1 MGNFTA
7 FQNILPDP
15 NNRINNAGADNSAT
29 DAGAYGAGYSAVSFS
44 SNQKVLRDR
53 TNSGRLL
60 ARAKTGHN
68 WKIKISYNPM
78 TREEFEP
85 INTFLLQRRGALNPF
100 FVSLPQYRLP
110 RDTAF
115 SSWVQESGGSP
126 PQLLNN
132 LHVVTSAA
140 ANSTGAA
147 GSTSLLLEDAKA
159 TKDYTVATD
168 KTPLPGDLFTIDG
181 TNSNHKKTY
190 QVTRVETNDDYHLVN
205 SSPTRPST
213 NQVRIHFAPALSKA
227 VVAGDDLIFN
237 DPKIKVIITGDVQ
250 EYALNTNNLYAFSL
264 SLEEVQ

>member
-1 MGNFTA
+1 
-7 FQNILPDP
+7 
-15 NNRINNAGADNSAT
+15 
-29 DAGAYGAGYSAVSFS
+29 
-44 SNQKVLRDR
+44 
-53 TNSGRLL
+53 
-60 ARAKTGHN
+60 
-68 WKIKISYNPM
+68 M

-168 KTPLPGDLFTIDG
+168 ETPLPGDLFTIDG

-190 QVTRVETNDDYHLVN
+190 QVTRVETNADYHLVN
-205 SSPTRPST
+205 SSPTRPTT

>member
-1 MGNFTA
+1 
-7 FQNILPDP
+7 
-15 NNRINNAGADNSAT
+15 
-29 DAGAYGAGYSAVSFS
+29 
-44 SNQKVLRDR
+44 
-53 TNSGRLL
+53 
-60 ARAKTGHN
+60 
-68 WKIKISYNPM
+68 M

-115 SSWVQESGGSP
+115 SSWVQESGGST
-126 PQLLNN
+126 NN

-147 GSTSLLLEDAKA
+147 GSTSLLLAA
-159 TKDYTVATD
+159 SDYTVATD

-205 SSPTRPST
+205 SSPTRPTT

>member
-15 NNRINNAGADNSAT
+15 NNKLNNSGAVNSAS
-29 DAGAYGAGYSAVSFS
+29 DAGAYGPGYSAVTFS
-44 SNQKVLRDR
+44 SNQTVLRDR

-60 ARAKTGHN
+60 ARAKTGHT

-85 INTFLLQRRGALNPF
+85 VNTFLLQRRGALNPF

-115 SSWVQESGGSP
+115 SSWVQESGGST
-126 PQLLNN
+126 NN

-147 GSTSLLLEDAKA
+147 GSTSLLLTAS
-159 TKDYTVATD
+159 DYTVATD

-190 QVTRVETNDDYHLVN
+190 QVTRVETNADYYLVN
-205 SSPTRPST
+205 SSPTRPTT
-213 NQVRIHFAPALSKA
+213 NQVRIHFTPALAKA

-250 EYALNTNNLYAFSL
+250 EYALNTDNLYAFSL

>member
-15 NNRINNAGADNSAT
+15 NNTINNAGADNSAT

-115 SSWVQESGGSP
+115 SSWVQESGG
-126 PQLLNN
+126 NTN
-132 LHVVTSAA
+132 KLHVVTSAA

-250 EYALNTNNLYAFSL
+250 EYALNTNSLYAFSL

>member
-110 RDTAF
+110 QNTAF
-115 SSWVQESGGSP
+115 KSWVQESGGST
-126 PQLLNN
+126 NN
-132 LHVVTSAA
+132 LHVVVSAA

-147 GSTSLLLEDAKA
+147 GSTSLLL
-159 TKDYTVATD
+159 TSSDYTVATD

-190 QVTRVETNDDYHLVN
+190 QVTRVETNADYYLVN
-205 SSPTRPST
+205 SSPTRPTT
-213 NQVRIHFAPALSKA
+213 NQVRIHFTPALAKA

-237 DPKIKVIITGDVQ
+237 DPKIKVVITGDVQ
-250 EYALNTNNLYAFSL
+250 EYALNTDNLYAFSL

>member
-1 MGNFTA
+1 
-7 FQNILPDP
+7 
-15 NNRINNAGADNSAT
+15 
-29 DAGAYGAGYSAVSFS
+29 
-44 SNQKVLRDR
+44 
-53 TNSGRLL
+53 
-60 ARAKTGHN
+60 
-68 WKIKISYNPM
+68 M

-110 RDTAF
+110 RNTAF
-115 SSWVQESGGSP
+115 SSWVQESGGST
-126 PQLLNN
+126 NN

-147 GSTSLLLEDAKA
+147 GSTSLLLTAS
-159 TKDYTVATD
+159 DYTVASD
-168 KTPLPGDLFTIDG
+168 GTPLPGDLFTIDG

-190 QVTRVETNDDYHLVN
+190 QVTRVETNADYYLVN
-205 SSPTRPST
+205 SSPTRPTT
-213 NQVRIHFAPALSKA
+213 NQVRIHFTPGLAKA

-250 EYALNTNNLYAFSL
+250 EYALSVDNLYAFSL

>member
-7 FQNILPDP
+7 FQNTLPDP

-110 RDTAF
+110 QNTAF
-115 SSWVQESGGSP
+115 RAWVQESGGST
-126 PQLLNN
+126 NN
-132 LHVVTSAA
+132 LHVVVSAA

-147 GSTSLLLEDAKA
+147 GSTSLLL
-159 TKDYTVATD
+159 TSSDYTVATD

-190 QVTRVETNDDYHLVN
+190 QVTRVETNADYYLVN
-205 SSPTRPST
+205 SSPTRPAL
-213 NQVRIHFAPALSKA
+213 NQVRIHFTPALAKA

-237 DPKIKVIITGDVQ
+237 DPKIKVVITGDLQ
-250 EYALNTNNLYAFSL
+250 EYALNTDNLYAFSL

>member
-15 NNRINNAGADNSAT
+15 NNKLNNSGAINSAS
-29 DAGAYGAGYSAVSFS
+29 DAGAYGPGYSAVSFS
-44 SNQKVLRDR
+44 SNQTVLRDR

-60 ARAKTGHN
+60 ARAKTGHT

-85 INTFLLQRRGALNPF
+85 VNTFLLQRRGALNPF

-110 RDTAF
+110 RDAAF
-115 SSWVQESGGSP
+115 SSWVQESGGST
-126 PQLLNN
+126 NN
-132 LHVVTSAA
+132 LHVVVSAV
-140 ANSTGAA
+140 ANSTGLA
-147 GSTSLLLEDAKA
+147 GSTSLLLAA
-159 TKDYTVATD
+159 SDYTVSTD

-190 QVTRVETNDDYHLVN
+190 QVTRVETNNDYHIVGG
-205 SSPTRPST
+205 SPAQPTT
-213 NQVRIHFAPALSKA
+213 NQVRIHFAPALSKT
-227 VVAGDDLIFN
+227 VTAGDDLIFN

>member
-15 NNRINNAGADNSAT
+15 NNRINNAGADHSAT

-110 RDTAF
+110 RNIAF
-115 SSWVQESGGSP
+115 RSWVQESGGNP
-126 PQLLNN
+126 VQLLNN

-140 ANSTGAA
+140 ASSTGAA
-147 GSTSLLLEDAKA
+147 GSTSLLLTAS
-159 TKDYTVATD
+159 DYTVATD
-168 KTPLPGDLFTIDG
+168 ETPLPGDLFTIDG

-190 QVTRVETNDDYHLVN
+190 QVTRVETNADYYLVN
-205 SSPTRPST
+205 SSPTRPTT
-213 NQVRIHFAPALSKA
+213 NQVRIHFTPALAKA
-227 VVAGDDLIFN
+227 VVSGDDLIFN

-250 EYALNTNNLYAFSL
+250 EYALNTDNLYAFSL

>member
-7 FQNILPDP
+7 FQNTLPDP
-15 NNRINNAGADNSAT
+15 NNRIT
-29 DAGAYGAGYSAVSFS
+29 DAGAAGGGSYGAGYSAVSFS
-44 SNQKVLRDR
+44 SNQQVLRDR

-110 RDTAF
+110 RNTAF
-115 SSWVQESGGSP
+115 RAWVQESGGST
-126 PQLLNN
+126 NN

-147 GSTSLLLEDAKA
+147 GSTSLLLTAS
-159 TKDYTVATD
+159 DYTVATD
-168 KTPLPGDLFTIDG
+168 ETPLPGDLFTIDG

-190 QVTRVETNDDYHLVN
+190 QVTRVETNADYYLVN
-205 SSPTRPST
+205 SSPTRPDL
-213 NQVRIHFAPALSKA
+213 NQVRIHFTPALSKA

-250 EYALNTNNLYAFSL
+250 EYALNTDNLYAFSL

>member
-29 DAGAYGAGYSAVSFS
+29 DVGAYGAGYSAVSFS
-44 SNQKVLRDR
+44 SNQKVLKDR

-110 RDTAF
+110 RNTAF
-115 SSWVQESGGSP
+115 RSWVQESGGST
-126 PQLLNN
+126 NK
-132 LHVVTSAA
+132 LHVVILTAA
-140 ANSTGAA
+140 GNPTGAA
-147 GSTSLLLEDAKA
+147 GSTSLLLEDAKNS
-159 TKDYTVATD
+159 KDYVVATD

-190 QVTRVETNDDYHLVN
+190 QVTRVETNADYYLVN
-205 SSPTRPST
+205 SSPTRPDT
-213 NQVRIHFAPALSKA
+213 NQVRIHFTPALAKA
-227 VVAGDDLIFN
+227 VVAADDLIFN

-250 EYALNTNNLYAFSL
+250 EYALNTDNLYAFSL